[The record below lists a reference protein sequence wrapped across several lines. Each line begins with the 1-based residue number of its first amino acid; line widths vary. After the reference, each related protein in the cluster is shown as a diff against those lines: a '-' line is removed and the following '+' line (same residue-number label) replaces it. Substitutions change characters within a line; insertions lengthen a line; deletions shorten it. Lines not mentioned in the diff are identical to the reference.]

1 MEEVGGLTGGQM
13 LPPRG
18 SPLAYTRCTTVR
30 GSDGM
35 VMSGKRFMS
44 TGYSQVVG
52 AIVAWEHHAPGGQGT
67 SSAGVG
73 Q

>member
-1 MEEVGGLTGGQM
+1 M

-30 GSDGM
+30 GSSGM
-35 VMSGKRFMS
+35 VMSGKRFIS
-44 TGYSQVVG
+44 TGYSHVVG
-52 AIVAWEHHAPGGQGT
+52 TTVACEHHAPGGHGT
-67 SSAGVG
+67 STAGVG